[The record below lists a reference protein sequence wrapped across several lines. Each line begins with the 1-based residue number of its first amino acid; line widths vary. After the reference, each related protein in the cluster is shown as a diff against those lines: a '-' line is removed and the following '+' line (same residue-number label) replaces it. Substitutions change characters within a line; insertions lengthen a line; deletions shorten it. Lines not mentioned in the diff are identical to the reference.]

1 MVHGVMVVHA
11 LKMTL
16 ARSVTLYT
24 VDVCNEEL
32 LEKQCCLKL
41 PDSIVSFTASTAHC
55 VPLFH
60 CNAICV

>member
-1 MVHGVMVVHA
+1 MHGVMVVHA

-32 LEKQCCLKL
+32 LEKQC
-41 PDSIVSFTASTAHC
+41 
-55 VPLFH
+55 
-60 CNAICV
+60 